1 MKNIQ
6 ESTEFFKEMCPGIA
20 SQLSEA
26 LTELTSDEIKVE
38 FSSVRTF
45 EQSRV
50 FVGVDERCFGTYMD
64 FKKTGNNLEG
74 IVAVIFPVSSTKV
87 MIELLLKRYLGEMD
101 REKVDD
107 GMRLSVFK
115 EATNIIASTYI
126 AGMANALRIKI
137 KTEMPKFACFDS
149 LDMIRPTLLRSY
161 SELDSLVSIG
171 EFKIYRESKDLP
183 SLKGALLLFF
193 SRSGE

>member
-6 ESTEFFKEMCPGIA
+6 ESAEFFKEIGPGIA
-20 SQLSEA
+20 SQLSET
-26 LTELTSDEIKVE
+26 LTRLTSEEIRVE

-74 IVAVIFPVSSTKV
+74 IVAVIFSVSSSKI
-87 MIELLLKRYLGEMD
+87 MIELLLKRYLGGLDM
-101 REKVDD
+101 EKVDNE
-107 GMRLSVFK
+107 MRLSIFK
-115 EATNIIASTYI
+115 EAANIIASTYI
-126 AGMANALRIKI
+126 AGVANALRIKI
-137 KTEMPKFACFDS
+137 KTEVPKFACFDS
-149 LDMIRPTLLRSY
+149 VDMIRPTLLRSY

-193 SRSGE
+193 SR